1 MEFFIITIAGLL
13 LFFNFNA
20 PQSGAGFLEK
30 AKAGNEG
37 ISANHLVPAKHIVF
51 PYRPKG
57 VPLFNPQELSAQS
70 VAVRDESTGRILF
83 QKDAYNK
90 RPIASLTKLMT
101 ALVWFEVDGNLEQI
115 VEIKSDD
122 YREGSIPYFI
132 AGDKVKTK
140 DLLYTGLVAS
150 SNSAM
155 VALARSAGYAPAD
168 FIKLMNDKAVE
179 LGMKDTVFV
188 EPTGLDSRNMST
200 ATDLFILAR
209 NAFNNPEITRATQLS
224 GYSFRPLNGGTV
236 RSVAST
242 DWLLNSSANSGDY
255 KIIGGKTG
263 YIEESNYNL
272 VLKIRNK
279 EKGKDLIVVV
289 LGSEDV
295 GARFAE
301 AKKLIEWAYHNYIWD
316 I

>member
-1 MEFFIITIAGLL
+1 ML
-13 LFFNFNA
+13 FNFNA
-20 PQSGAGFLEK
+20 PQPASGFLEK
-30 AKAGNEG
+30 AKAGGEG
-37 ISANHLVPAKHIVF
+37 LSANHLVPAKRISF

-57 VPLFNPQELSAQS
+57 VPLFNPQDVSAKS

-83 QKDAYNK
+83 QKDAYIK

-101 ALVWFEVDGNLEQI
+101 ALVWFEADGNLEKT
-115 VEIKSDD
+115 VEIKSED

-132 AGDKVKTK
+132 AGDKVKAK
-140 DLLYTGLVAS
+140 DLLYAGLVAS

-155 VALARSAGYAPAD
+155 AALARSLGLTAGD
-168 FIKLMNDKAVE
+168 FIKLMNDKAAE

-209 NAFNNPEITRATQLS
+209 SAFSNSEISRATQLS
-224 GYSFRPLNGGTV
+224 SYSFRPLNGGAF

-255 KIIGGKTG
+255 KIVGGKTG
-263 YIEESNYNL
+263 YIEESDYNL
-272 VLKIRNK
+272 VLKIRNR

-289 LGSEDV
+289 LGSEET

-301 AKKLIEWAYHNYIWD
+301 AKKLIEWAYKNYIWS